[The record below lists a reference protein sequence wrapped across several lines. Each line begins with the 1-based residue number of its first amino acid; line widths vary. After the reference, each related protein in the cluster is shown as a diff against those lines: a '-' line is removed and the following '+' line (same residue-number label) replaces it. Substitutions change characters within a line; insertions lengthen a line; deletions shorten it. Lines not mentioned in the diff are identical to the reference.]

1 MDKDKDRD
9 RDRDMDR
16 DMDMDMDRELEK
28 DRDIHNE
35 RESKERR
42 AASTTQ
48 SAKRFLPPSVEEV
61 KSFCRERGSRVDA
74 QRFVDFYTAKG
85 WRIGKDPMK
94 DWKAAVRTWEQRDK
108 ENFRD
113 ITSPDKY
120 LIDAEKYL

>member
-1 MDKDKDRD
+1 M
-9 RDRDMDR
+9 
-16 DMDMDMDRELEK
+16 DMDMDMDMNMDRDSEK
-28 DRDIHNE
+28 DRDIYKG

-42 AASTTQ
+42 AADKPP

-61 KSFCRERGSRVDA
+61 KAFCWERGSRVDA